1 MWIPTP
7 TILLITL
14 FQVLPNTYVAKSR
27 VHFSACILN
36 DLSIKNRLDFPSV
49 TKDPNNINN
58 CNGWFFIHVTCPSQI
73 SNGYAPP
80 SLHSRSWANAG
91 EVSPT
96 WSIACT
102 MAKGK
107 RVSGAHASVKWLMS
121 FLVKSIAMH
130 NFNRAGPWILV
141 KSTSTWHVNYFSIVE
156 YTFICVTLSILDF
169 HNTVLSRYSF
179 YPIGCSFQPL
189 LLTTF
194 LSDFWSLE
202 LFRVQCKAFHCYT
215 LSP

>member
-1 MWIPTP
+1 MADFSFMLHVHHRSAMAMLPPAFTLEAGP
-7 TILLITL
+7 MPVECPLPGALLVPWL
-14 FQVLPNTYVAKSR
+14 K
-27 VHFSACILN
+27 
-36 DLSIKNRLDFPSV
+36 
-49 TKDPNNINN
+49 
-58 CNGWFFIHVTCPSQI
+58 
-73 SNGYAPP
+73 
-80 SLHSRSWANAG
+80 
-91 EVSPT
+91 E
-96 WSIACT
+96 
-102 MAKGK
+102 K

-121 FLVKSIAMH
+121 LLVKSIAMH
-130 NFNRAGPWILV
+130 NFNREGPWILV